1 MEWLVVAMSLLT
13 RECENKAL
21 ESGVTNPSSDK
32 IRERVIPG
40 PGATKVPSSFEGVGI
55 KMRGKQES
63 DF

>member
-1 MEWLVVAMSLLT
+1 MKWLVVAASLLT
-13 RECENKAL
+13 REHENKAL
-21 ESGVTNPSSDK
+21 ESGVTDSSSDK

-55 KMRGKQES
+55 KLRGKQGS